1 MGGRESKMDET
12 AGVVTDMVTKGLEWK
27 LLFTLFQLMVVGYIL
42 ITIKSF
48 LFNEFAWRKFKGSL
62 VIGIGVKVRLFN
74 DDGSVDGKIISAN
87 RSTIKIETEDAIVY
101 IPTKKFPEK
110 EWSVLK

>member
-1 MGGRESKMDET
+1 
-12 AGVVTDMVTKGLEWK
+12 
-27 LLFTLFQLMVVGYIL
+27 
-42 ITIKSF
+42 
-48 LFNEFAWRKFKGSL
+48 
-62 VIGIGVKVRLFN
+62 VRLFN

>member
-1 MGGRESKMDET
+1 
-12 AGVVTDMVTKGLEWK
+12 MVTKGLEWE

-62 VIGIGVKVRLFN
+62 VIGIGAKVRLFN

-87 RSTIKIETEDAIVY
+87 RSTIKVETEDVIVY